1 MISHSQTPPHNPIQE
16 KANCKK
22 ESIILGMFKD
32 YFINIEE
39 GLQIIFPSNDWQ
51 LFHLQD
57 QASRSKFYLRLCN
70 NILN

>member
-32 YFINIEE
+32 CFINIEE
-39 GLQIIFPSNDWQ
+39 GL
-51 LFHLQD
+51 
-57 QASRSKFYLRLCN
+57 
-70 NILN
+70 